1 MKEDESIKDRELF
14 SRILTVN
21 RGQRDISVA
30 GRIVP

>member
-14 SRILTVN
+14 PRMLTVN